1 MNIWSIGNNFC
12 QKLSHIPSYIS
23 KKNCKDFTM
32 NFSTFQENYEK
43 CQLSSLKVIL
53 PPFTLSFTI
62 SVFFRFCFI
71 FSFFHCTYFSF
82 CSFHTCLYTLCH
94 FSSHQRK
101 KLLSSIWGG
110 GEKESGLK
118 KKKMSDKRKS
128 SLRLLFEY
136 FLWTF
141 LIDCIANWNLNS
153 CRVATW
159 GRFFNVL
166 KGERDFGRDF

>member
-110 GEKESGLK
+110 GEGERFK
-118 KKKMSDKRKS
+118 KKENEWQKKK
-128 SLRLLFEY
+128 LFAPIIWILFVNIFNRLHSKLKFE
-136 FLWTF
+136 
-141 LIDCIANWNLNS
+141 
-153 CRVATW
+153 
-159 GRFFNVL
+159 
-166 KGERDFGRDF
+166 